1 MTTESNL
8 LSLSDFK
15 QVVQNAPLFAI
26 DLVVLNDKNQIL
38 VGQRL
43 NAPAK
48 GAWFVPGGRVYKN
61 ESLEKAFN
69 RISESELGLKI
80 EREQACF
87 LGLYDHF
94 YEDSFFSSDT
104 SAHYIN
110 ATHVLSL
117 SSDKLTLPQEQHSH
131 YQWLEIDAL
140 ATSTDVHIYSKIFLP
155 ELKKWI
161 ETHD

>member
-1 MTTESNL
+1 LLNL
-8 LSLSDFK
+8 KTF
-15 QVVQNAPLFAI
+15 QQIVENAPLFAI
-26 DLVVLNDKNQIL
+26 DLVVLNDKHQIL

-48 GAWFVPGGRVYKN
+48 GFWFVLGGRVYKN

-80 EREQACF
+80 EREQACL

-94 YEDSFFSSDT
+94 YEDSFFSSDIST
-104 SAHYIN
+104 HYIN

-131 YQWLEIDAL
+131 YQWIEVDSL
-140 ATSTDVHIYSKIFLP
+140 AANTDVHIYSKIFLP
-155 ELKKWI
+155 ELQRWI
-161 ETHD
+161 QTHD